1 MTDNKDYMDKYH
13 RDLEESKEEKKGEC
27 PDQKEWDKS
36 DSECSDR
43 KVWDNKNFNPKA
55 FEEMDKKYE
64 EEEKLLSKLR
74 FKTEE
79 DKYVFN
85 ALPLLPTQKLEIVY
99 QLIVENN
106 DCVEVD
112 EDLRNNILK
121 IVKQDS
127 VKTPQ

>member
-1 MTDNKDYMDKYH
+1 MSDYMDKYH

-27 PDQKEWDKS
+27 PDQKE
-36 DSECSDR
+36 
-43 KVWDNKNFNPKA
+43 WDNKNFNPKA

-106 DCVEVD
+106 DCIEVD

-121 IVKQDS
+121 IIRGSEGFQDS
-127 VKTPQ
+127 VETPQ

>member
-1 MTDNKDYMDKYH
+1 MTDNKDYMDKYY
-13 RDLEESKEEKKGEC
+13 RDLEESKEEKKG
-27 PDQKEWDKS
+27 K
-36 DSECSDR
+36 CSDR

-85 ALPLLPTQKLEIVY
+85 ALPLLPTQKLQIVY

-127 VKTPQ
+127 VETPQ